1 MYQREKSL
9 SISYVRDQRN
19 SVAQTQTHTA
29 VKIEPHTHTSTKWQ
43 HINAVQFLAL
53 VVIVCQHF
61 FRALSVNLSGRTASS
76 ALFLASN

>member
-29 VKIEPHTHTSTKWQ
+29 VKIEPHTHIHQMAT
-43 HINAVQFLAL
+43 H
-53 VVIVCQHF
+53 
-61 FRALSVNLSGRTASS
+61 
-76 ALFLASN
+76 